1 MIKYNHLNLR
11 RNTITNDIENF
22 LTSIKCIYKLNEPLS
37 KHTTLGI
44 GGNADYFVEIERE
57 CQLIS
62 LLKFINK
69 NKIKFFVIGG
79 GSNILF
85 SDEDF
90 KGIIIKLSTNS
101 NSEFVKIRRL
111 EDLNIERNDEQDS
124 ECVCCGAATS
134 LAFLAKQTAEKG
146 LSGLEYLAAIPGTV
160 GGAVFGNAGVKI
172 CSISSVVDKVEIVDY
187 CGNKK
192 VLTRDNIKFEYRKSN
207 LVDNIITKVFFIL
220 KNADK
225 NDILKTISNEFERRR
240 NSQPIGTKNA
250 GCVFKNPKDD
260 SAGRLIDSL
269 NLKNYRIGEIQI
281 SDVHANF
288 FINKNNGCARDM
300 ISLIEFVK
308 NEVYKKYNI
317 KLETEIKIIK

>member
-1 MIKYNHLNLR
+1 MIEYSHLNLR
-11 RNTITNDIENF
+11 RITITNNIENF

-44 GGNADYFVEIERE
+44 GGNANYFVEIETE
-57 CQLIS
+57 NQLIS
-62 LLKFINK
+62 LLKFINE

-85 SDEDF
+85 GDEEF
-90 KGIIIKLSTNS
+90 KGIVIKLSGD
-101 NSEFVKIRRL
+101 FCKYKIA
-111 EDLNIERNDEQDS
+111 ENIVD
-124 ECVCCGAATS
+124 CGAAVS
-134 LAFLAKQTAEKG
+134 LAFLAKQTAERG

-172 CSISSVVDKVEIVDY
+172 CSISSIIDKVELVDY

-192 VLTRDNIKFEYRKSN
+192 VLTKDDIKFEYRKSN
-207 LVDNIITKVFFIL
+207 LVGNIITKAFFIL

-269 NLKNYRIGEIQI
+269 NLKNYSIGEIQI